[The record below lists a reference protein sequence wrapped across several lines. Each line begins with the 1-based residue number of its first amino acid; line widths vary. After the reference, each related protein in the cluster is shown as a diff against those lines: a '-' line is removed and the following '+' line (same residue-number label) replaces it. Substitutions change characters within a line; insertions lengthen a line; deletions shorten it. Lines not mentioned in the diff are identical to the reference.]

1 MAFIAL
7 TLLVIILFLLVI
19 AALLAGAVG
28 IAYTLRWVWPAIDLG
43 SATIVGLMALLVTI
57 QLARR
62 FIILVSG
69 EEIKTDDDVDEDEDE
84 DEEENEEEARRI
96 RRAIWRVQPDTEV
109 YIPKRRR
116 RRRRG

>member
-1 MAFIAL
+1 MAVIAL
-7 TLLVIILFLLVI
+7 TLLAIILFLLVI

-28 IAYTLRWVWPAIDLG
+28 IAYVLRWVWPVIDHG

-62 FIILVSG
+62 FISLTSSAETETG
-69 EEIKTDDDVDEDEDE
+69 DEE
-84 DEEENEEEARRI
+84 DEEEDYEEEARRV
-96 RRAIWRVQPDTEV
+96 RRLLWRVQPDTEV
-109 YIPKRRR
+109 HIPKRRR

>member
-1 MAFIAL
+1 MALIAL
-7 TLLVIILFLLVI
+7 VLLAIVLFLLTI

-28 IAYTLRWVWPAIDLG
+28 IAYVLRWVWPAIDPG

-62 FIILVSG
+62 FISLMPS
-69 EEIKTDDDVDEDEDE
+69 EEVETEEEDDDDDND
-84 DEEENEEEARRI
+84 EEEARQIKRVL
-96 RRAIWRVQPDTEV
+96 WRVRPDAEV

-116 RRRRG
+116 RKRRGRF